1 MNLDLLKE
9 LVAFQRYGTLS
20 STAEHLMITQPT
32 VTRGMRRLE
41 DELGVSLFDRRVSN
55 HIKLNETGVY
65 AATEAAK
72 LLKAERDFTE
82 RVLNYHHLNH
92 EIVIGSVAPGPVI
105 LLENSE
111 ISSPAKV
118 KINFQNVF
126 PEKVA
131 DNLKNL
137 KEKLIFTNQEIMT
150 DEIESVYLGVEYL
163 GVEIGKSNP
172 LSKKTSVNFDDLA
185 GMSFLVVQDTGPW
198 QAIVENNIPDAAFLY
213 QADLDAM
220 SEISRNSKFPYFFFN
235 LSLVSSATIER
246 SDGGERVA
254 VPIDDPRNRL
264 EFYGSY
270 LKSNRKLVQP
280 LLKEI
285 NKIWPQN

>member
-1 MNLDLLKE
+1 M
-9 LVAFQRYGTLS
+9 
-20 STAEHLMITQPT
+20 
-32 VTRGMRRLE
+32 
-41 DELGVSLFDRRVSN
+41 
-55 HIKLNETGVY
+55 
-65 AATEAAK
+65 
-72 LLKAERDFTE
+72 KAERDFTE

-172 LSKKTSVNFDDLA
+172 LSKKTSVTFDDLA

-220 SEISRNSKFPYFFFN
+220 SEISRNSKFPYFFSN

-246 SDGGERVA
+246 SDDGGRVA